1 MPNTISNNDEIFQ
14 KTFGPIGYSYNA
26 TICLFKLVVC
36 LVFHCI
42 DDHIPKTVYGVGEL
56 KETCCYRPYESRI
69 SNYTVYMMY
78 YHIFAFDM
86 L

>member
-1 MPNTISNNDEIFQ
+1 MTNTISNNDEISE
-14 KTFGPIGYSYNA
+14 KTFGPIGYSYDA
-26 TICLFKLVVC
+26 TIPLFKLVVC

-42 DDHIPKTVYGVGEL
+42 DDHIPKTVHVVSEL
-56 KETCCYRPYESRI
+56 KETCCYRPNGSRI

-78 YHIFAFDM
+78 YHILVFGM